1 MFEPHLDKKWCYFL
15 KKKRYERN
23 LSQQQMADLLKITQ
37 AEVSRLE
44 GNERRLRIDTIKRY
58 SDALNIDYEV
68 FLNEYNSYVKG
79 QLETDIYVTETNQKD
94 TKNNEI
100 LIQLKSGGK
109 KIKSNLSLDLIKE
122 IIIDFDKN
130 EASVISPEN
139 KATIFEL

>member
-1 MFEPHLDKKWCYFL
+1 MFESYNDKQWCYFL

-23 LSQQQMADLLKITQ
+23 LSQKQMADLLKITQ
-37 AEVSRLE
+37 AEVSRVE
-44 GNERRLRIDTIKRY
+44 SNERRLRVDTIKRY
-58 SDALNIDYEV
+58 SNALNIDYET
-68 FLNEYNSYVKG
+68 FLNDYNLFVKG
-79 QLETDIYVTETNQKD
+79 QLETNQSSS
-94 TKNNEI
+94 NSNSNSNEI